1 MITTPTCSQRRL
13 KTHTADAADVVCVTT
28 VTVVAAGMSNM
39 TAASAGNVNRGE
51 LASQPRLRP
60 APVLENVPGLI
71 VTQHSGEGTANQ
83 YFLGASTLD
92 HNTDLATGA
101 INAIG
106 IFDTWECEQH
116 TNNHYSG
123 ARRRAS
129 SR

>member
-1 MITTPTCSQRRL
+1 
-13 KTHTADAADVVCVTT
+13 
-28 VTVVAAGMSNM
+28 M

-60 APVLENVPGLI
+60 AAVLENVRGLI

-116 TNNHYSG
+116 TNNHYSR